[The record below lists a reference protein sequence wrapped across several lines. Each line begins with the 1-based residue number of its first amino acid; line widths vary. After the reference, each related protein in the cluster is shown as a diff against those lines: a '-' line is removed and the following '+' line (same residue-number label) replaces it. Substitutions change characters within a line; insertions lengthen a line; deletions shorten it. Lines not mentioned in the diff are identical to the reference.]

1 MRASAP
7 LCRDGR
13 GDAAVRAVLERALGF
28 LHDRLGS
35 RLVAVVLTGSFSRGE
50 GTVMPVNGHQ
60 RVLGDVEF
68 LVVLPHRRDE
78 RALRP
83 LFARWSR
90 EAGAALGAPD
100 DLVVDLEFGPVDEA
114 YFRHKARPSIF
125 VHDLRRHGRVLW
137 GPRDLL
143 ERIPS
148 FPPAAI
154 PREDALHLLFNRTI
168 EQLEAWDRV
177 EQLHGE
183 ALLDAAYQRLKLSLD
198 LAGSAL
204 AFAGEHV
211 ASYTERPRAF
221 AALLAREPALAAL
234 LPSTFGGALARATAA
249 KVSPDPDDI
258 LPPGPEEAQRKWVRE
273 QILDGVPA
281 VSALLR
287 WELGHLLGGDA
298 PLQALLARWT
308 DAQPWR
314 RRARAWAKLALHPI
328 PSPLPLS
335 ARRAAA
341 LAVRATPRGLVHA
354 AGALAYLALEDGA
367 PPSGAAA
374 RLLPLAG
381 PPPARAAAERAAV
394 VAFWRW
400 CVRND

>member
-1 MRASAP
+1 MRSSAP

-13 GDAAVRAVLERALGF
+13 GDAAVRAVVERALGF

-50 GTVMPVNGHQ
+50 GTVVPVNDHQ

-90 EAGAALGAPD
+90 EAGAALGALD

-125 VHDLRRHGRVLW
+125 VHDLRTHGRVLW

-143 ERIPS
+143 ERIPP

-168 EQLEAWDRV
+168 EQLDAWDCLER
-177 EQLHGE
+177 LHGE

-211 ASYTERPRAF
+211 T
-221 AALLAREPALAAL
+221 
-234 LPSTFGGALARATAA
+234 
-249 KVSPDPDDI
+249 
-258 LPPGPEEAQRKWVRE
+258 
-273 QILDGVPA
+273 
-281 VSALLR
+281 
-287 WELGHLLGGDA
+287 
-298 PLQALLARWT
+298 
-308 DAQPWR
+308 
-314 RRARAWAKLALHPI
+314 
-328 PSPLPLS
+328 
-335 ARRAAA
+335 
-341 LAVRATPRGLVHA
+341 
-354 AGALAYLALEDGA
+354 
-367 PPSGAAA
+367 
-374 RLLPLAG
+374 
-381 PPPARAAAERAAV
+381 
-394 VAFWRW
+394 
-400 CVRND
+400 